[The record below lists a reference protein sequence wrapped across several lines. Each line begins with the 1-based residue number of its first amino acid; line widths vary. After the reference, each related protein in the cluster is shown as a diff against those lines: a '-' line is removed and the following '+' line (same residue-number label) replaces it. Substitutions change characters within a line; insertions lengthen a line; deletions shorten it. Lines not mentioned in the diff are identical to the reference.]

1 MNEKYISLKVGR
13 IRRAFRAEFE
23 RRAASLEITKAQY
36 HVLARLWRGDGIQS
50 STIARDIGMTTST
63 MTGVLDRL
71 EAKELI
77 RRTPAAADRRAVE
90 IRLTEAGRS
99 MRKPLQ
105 TIIEDIN
112 RKALNG
118 FSERQKERFL
128 RVLDKVGDNL
138 EQ

>member
-1 MNEKYISLKVGR
+1 
-13 IRRAFRAEFE
+13 
-23 RRAASLEITKAQY
+23 
-36 HVLARLWRGDGIQS
+36 
-50 STIARDIGMTTST
+50 MTTST

-77 RRTPAAADRRAVE
+77 RRSPAAGDRRAVE
-90 IRLTEAGRS
+90 IWLTDAGCA
-99 MRKPLQ
+99 MKKPLQ
-105 TIIEDIN
+105 SIIDDIN
-112 RKALNG
+112 HKALSG

>member
-23 RRAASLEITKAQY
+23 RRAASLEITKPQY
-36 HVLARLWRGDGIQS
+36 HVLARLWRGDGILS

-71 EAKELI
+71 EAKQLI
-77 RRTPAAADRRAVE
+77 RRAPAAADRRAME
-90 IRLTEAGRS
+90 IWLTDAGRT

-105 TIIEDIN
+105 SIIDDIN
-112 RKALNG
+112 RKALDG